1 MIPLIMSPSRL
12 SSGPR
17 PKPTLTREILVP
29 EKLNLKPL
37 TPTFTPVCPF
47 VQGEMLAVA
56 LTPTSALT
64 VALALPEGSMLTPQA
79 FADAPAEPVA
89 PSDAAPALPPIDA
102 DACGGERVPS
112 NEVMPMEL
120 TDTDLRPVM
129 SLMVA
134 W

>member
-1 MIPLIMSPSRL
+1 MIPLIMSLSRL

-17 PKPTLTREILVP
+17 PKLTLTREILVP